1 MQMNEDADGCRC
13 RWVQMQ
19 MGADGDAHWVFWLII
34 LEGFSFGHNFLPLNI
49 QKPTDTSTVIESPY
63 SQGFYMTYLR
73 ASECQTVKSY
83 DLKTVEFLDLDKM
96 ASTGPPT
103 LILLRAQF

>member
-1 MQMNEDADGCRC
+1 
-13 RWVQMQ
+13 
-19 MGADGDAHWVFWLII
+19 
-34 LEGFSFGHNFLPLNI
+34 
-49 QKPTDTSTVIESPY
+49 
-63 SQGFYMTYLR
+63 MTYLR

-103 LILLRAQF
+103 LISLRAQF